1 MAYPYGNHQEQQQTM
16 HVVSSF
22 NRNSATERAIL
33 HNPGI
38 SLDWT
43 LEEQAV
49 FQKGLIQFAS
59 VPSMPRRYNLIANQ
73 LPNKTVREVIL
84 RDKWMREESQP
95 VKWMDE
101 KVSHPAA
108 KSSAFTARPNVSP
121 YAPGMIVMDNDDG
134 ISSKAIGGPTGEL
147 LEQNAQALKQISANI
162 NAACK
167 YQDNIKLFCQTRDN
181 IYKILNNFND
191 MSEVMKKM
199 PRLPVKIDEELISQ
213 LQTFSNKRS
222 C

>member
-108 KSSAFTARPNVSP
+108 KSSAFAARPNVSP
-121 YAPGMIVMDNDDG
+121 YAPMIVMDNDDG
-134 ISSKAIGGPTGEL
+134 ISSKAIGCPAGEL

-167 YQDNIKLFCQTRDN
+167 NVDKLDASEALFKVNINFCD
-181 IYKILNNFND
+181 
-191 MSEVMKKM
+191 
-199 PRLPVKIDEELISQ
+199 
-213 LQTFSNKRS
+213 
-222 C
+222 